1 VRKER
6 SSTVDSRTGQMDPEM
21 PAAAASELRPPRK
34 SSRLRML
41 SFEMPI
47 EEIRNFLKR
56 FSGFGR
62 SVVRKVLRVRLA
74 LVDM

>member
-1 VRKER
+1 MTVVRR
-6 SSTVDSRTGQMDPEM
+6 WLADWSNGPRAT
-21 PAAAASELRPPRK
+21 AAAASELGPPRK

-47 EEIRNFLKR
+47 EEIRNLLKR

>member
-1 VRKER
+1 V
-6 SSTVDSRTGQMDPEM
+6 DPEL
-21 PAAAASELRPPRK
+21 PAAVAPELPPHK

-47 EEIRNFLKR
+47 EEICNLLKR

-62 SVVRKVLRVRLA
+62 GVVRKVPSVRLA